1 MALCSACGH
10 ETPDPQARFCASCGQ
25 PLGSA
30 AASEVTSM
38 LSLGG
43 PADEPSSPDGDVAPG
58 HGLEAGVLDRLA
70 AGTALLVVK
79 RGPSSGARFL
89 LDADVTT
96 AGRHPES
103 DIFLDDITVSRRH
116 AEFRRDAEG
125 FRVVDVGSLNGTYVN
140 RARVDDVRLINAD
153 EVQVGKYRLVFL
165 SATAEEDS
173 E

>member
-1 MALCSACGH
+1 MALCAVCGH
-10 ETPDPQARFCASCGQ
+10 DTPDPEARFCAACGK
-25 PLGSA
+25 PLNPVA
-30 AASEVTSM
+30 AAEVTST

-43 PADEPSSPDGDVAPG
+43 PAVDDASAEEPGGASYDTAV
-58 HGLEAGVLDRLA
+58 VDRLA

-116 AEFRRDAEG
+116 AEFRRDDDG
-125 FRVVDVGSLNGTYVN
+125 FRAVDVGSLNGTYVN

-153 EVQVGKYRLVFL
+153 EVQIGKYRLVFL
-165 SATAEEDS
+165 SAATPEDAE
-173 E
+173 